1 MNALP
6 YILRRTLASLWENL
20 ALNGVVVGV
29 IGAALLVAGTY
40 VQVMVNLDRIV
51 ERWDRDVHISTYFYT
66 DVPVDRRFAVKDDLA
81 RLPEVKRILYVSE
94 DEARAYLEERVPDVE
109 PILEELGAEILPASL
124 EITLRDTYTRPSDIT
139 RFVEKIQSTDFENI
153 DYGQEWVQRFN
164 NFLSLLQML
173 GVALGSLIAGAVIF
187 LVANTMHLV
196 VYARKAELETMKLVG
211 ATWNFISTPFVLE
224 GAARGAMGAGT
235 AILGMWGI
243 HTVVFQRLQS
253 YLQLALGADQ
263 LVFPPA
269 PLLWGLVGAGVLLGV
284 AGCWTSVR
292 RFWRVAP

>member
-1 MNALP
+1 MNSLP

-40 VQVMVNLDRIV
+40 MQVMVNLDRIV

-81 RLPEVKRILYVSE
+81 RLPEVKQILYVSE
-94 DEARAYLEERVPDVE
+94 DEARAYLEERVPDVK

-124 EITLRDTYTRPSDIT
+124 EITLRDSYTRPSDIT
-139 RFVEKIQSTDFENI
+139 RFVEKIQSTDFEDI

-173 GVALGSLIAGAVIF
+173 GVALGSLITGAVIF

-211 ATWNFISTPFVLE
+211 ATWNFIAMPFVLE
-224 GAARGAMGAGT
+224 GAILGAMGAGA
-235 AILGMWGI
+235 AITGMWGI
-243 HTVVFQRLQS
+243 HTLVFQRLQN
-253 YLQLALGADQ
+253 YLQLALGSDQ

-269 PLLWGLVGAGVLLGV
+269 PLLWGLVAAGILLGV

>member
-224 GAARGAMGAGT
+224 GAALGAMGAGT

>member
-1 MNALP
+1 MKLLP

-40 VQVMVNLDRIV
+40 MQVMVNLDRIV

-81 RLPEVKRILYVSE
+81 RLPEVKQILYVSE
-94 DEARAYLEERVPDVE
+94 DEARTYLELRVPDVK
-109 PILEELGAEILPASL
+109 PILAELGAEILPASL

-211 ATWNFISTPFVLE
+211 ATWNFIASPFVLE
-224 GAARGAMGAGT
+224 GAALGAMGAGS

-243 HTVVFQRLQS
+243 HTVVFRRLQN

-284 AGCWTSVR
+284 AGCWASVR

>member
-1 MNALP
+1 MSALP

-40 VQVMVNLDRIV
+40 MQIMVNLDRIV

-81 RLPEVKRILYVSE
+81 RLPEVEQILYVSE
-94 DEARAYLEERVPDVE
+94 DEARAYLEERVPDVK

-124 EITLRDTYTRPSDIT
+124 EITLRDTHMRPSDIT

-187 LVANTMHLV
+187 LVANTVHLV

-211 ATWNFISTPFVLE
+211 ATWNFIAMPFVLE
-224 GAARGAMGAGT
+224 GAALGATGAGA

-243 HTVVFQRLQS
+243 HKVVFQRLQN
-253 YLQLALGADQ
+253 YLHLALGADQ

>member
-1 MNALP
+1 MSSLP

-40 VQVMVNLDRIV
+40 MQVMVNLDRIV

-81 RLPEVKRILYVSE
+81 RLPEVKQILYVSE
-94 DEARAYLEERVPDVE
+94 DEARTYLEERVPDVK

-124 EITLRDTYTRPSDIT
+124 EITLRDTHTRPSDIT
-139 RFVEKIQSTDFENI
+139 AFVEKIQSTDFENI
-153 DYGQEWVQRFN
+153 DYGQEWVQQFN

-173 GVALGSLIAGAVIF
+173 GVALGSLITGAVIF

-211 ATWNFISTPFVLE
+211 ATWNFIAMPFVLE
-224 GAARGAMGAGT
+224 GAALGAMGAGT

-243 HTVVFQRLQS
+243 HAVVFRRLQN

>member
-40 VQVMVNLDRIV
+40 MQVMVNVDRIV

-81 RLPEVKRILYVSE
+81 RLPEVKQILYVSE
-94 DEARAYLEERVPDVE
+94 DEARAYLEERVPDVK

-164 NFLSLLQML
+164 NFLSLLQMM
-173 GVALGSLIAGAVIF
+173 GVALGSLIGGAVIF

-211 ATWNFISTPFVLE
+211 ATWNFIAMPFVLE
-224 GAARGAMGAGT
+224 GAALGAMGAGT

-243 HTVVFQRLQS
+243 HTVVFRRLQS
-253 YLQLALGADQ
+253 YLQLALGEDQ

-269 PLLWGLVGAGVLLGV
+269 PLLWGLVGVGVLLGV

>member
-1 MNALP
+1 
-6 YILRRTLASLWENL
+6 
-20 ALNGVVVGV
+20 
-29 IGAALLVAGTY
+29 LVAGTY
-40 VQVMVNLDRIV
+40 MQVMVNLDRIV

-81 RLPEVKRILYVSE
+81 RLPEVKQILYVSE
-94 DEARAYLEERVPDVE
+94 DEARAYLEERVPDVK

-124 EITLRDTYTRPSDIT
+124 EITLRDSYTRPSDIT
-139 RFVEKIQSTDFENI
+139 RFVEKIQSTDFEDI

-173 GVALGSLIAGAVIF
+173 GVALGSLITGAVIF

-211 ATWNFISTPFVLE
+211 ATWNFIAMPFVLE
-224 GAARGAMGAGT
+224 GAALGAMGAGT

-243 HTVVFQRLQS
+243 HTVVFQRLQN

>member
-1 MNALP
+1 
-6 YILRRTLASLWENL
+6 
-20 ALNGVVVGV
+20 
-29 IGAALLVAGTY
+29 
-40 VQVMVNLDRIV
+40 
-51 ERWDRDVHISTYFYT
+51 
-66 DVPVDRRFAVKDDLA
+66 
-81 RLPEVKRILYVSE
+81 
-94 DEARAYLEERVPDVE
+94 
-109 PILEELGAEILPASL
+109 
-124 EITLRDTYTRPSDIT
+124 
-139 RFVEKIQSTDFENI
+139 
-153 DYGQEWVQRFN
+153 
-164 NFLSLLQML
+164 ML

-211 ATWNFISTPFVLE
+211 ATWNFIASPFVLE
-224 GAARGAMGAGT
+224 GAALGAMGAGS

-243 HTVVFQRLQS
+243 HTVVFRRLQN

-284 AGCWTSVR
+284 AGCWASVR

>member
-1 MNALP
+1 MKLLP

-40 VQVMVNLDRIV
+40 MQVMVNLDRIV

-66 DVPVDRRFAVKDDLA
+66 DVPVDRRFAV
-81 RLPEVKRILYVSE
+81 ILYVSE
-94 DEARAYLEERVPDVE
+94 DEARTYLELRVPDVK

-211 ATWNFISTPFVLE
+211 ATWNFIASPFVLE
-224 GAARGAMGAGT
+224 GAALGAMGAGS

-243 HTVVFQRLQS
+243 HTVVFRRLQN

-284 AGCWTSVR
+284 AGCWASVR